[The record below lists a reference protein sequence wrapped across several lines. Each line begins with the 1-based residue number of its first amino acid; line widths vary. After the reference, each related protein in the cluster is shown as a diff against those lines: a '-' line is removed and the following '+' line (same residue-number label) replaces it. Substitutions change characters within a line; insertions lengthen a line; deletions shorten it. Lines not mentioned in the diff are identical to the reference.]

1 VTAVGRSRA
10 GRRRSRR
17 ANAVSIPKPSGWR
30 PASVTSGTTPE
41 PRGPSASV
49 PSLSV
54 AGRRS
59 HLRCLY
65 FHAAQE
71 LRMDFD
77 LPDEHRMI
85 RDTVREF
92 AEEEIEPIAQDI
104 EDEHR
109 FPEEIF
115 AELADLDVMGVP
127 ISEEYGGLGGDT
139 LMYAVVAEELGRV
152 SGSVA
157 LSYVAHTSL
166 GAKPLELFGTH
177 EQKERWLEPLA
188 SGREMGAWAL
198 TEPGSGSDASDMDT
212 TAEKEGDEYVIDGT
226 KQFITNANVAG
237 SVLVKA
243 VTDPDAGYDGIST
256 FIVDPEEDDGF
267 SVSTVWDKMGL
278 NASPTCEIQLD
289 GVRVPEDRLLG
300 EEGEGWKQ
308 TMKTLSGGRISIAAI
323 STGLAQGAYGHAKSY
338 SKEREQFGQP
348 ISKFD
353 AIRDKVVDMERKVE
367 RARLLTHKAA
377 SKYDAGEGVVKESA
391 LAKLDASEA
400 AREVAEEAV
409 QVLGG
414 YGYTTDFAPQRFYR
428 DAKLMEIGEGTSEIQ
443 HLVIGREL
451 GL

>member
-1 VTAVGRSRA
+1 M
-10 GRRRSRR
+10 
-17 ANAVSIPKPSGWR
+17 
-30 PASVTSGTTPE
+30 E
-41 PRGPSASV
+41 
-49 PSLSV
+49 
-54 AGRRS
+54 
-59 HLRCLY
+59 
-65 FHAAQE
+65 
-71 LRMDFD
+71 FD

-92 AEEEIEPIAQDI
+92 CEEEIEPIAQEI

-115 AELADLDVMGVP
+115 AQLGELDVMGVP

-166 GAKPLELFGTH
+166 ASKPLELFGTE
-177 EQKERWLEPLA
+177 EQKERWLRPLA
-188 SGREMGAWAL
+188 EGEYLGGWAL

-212 TAEKEGDEYVIDGT
+212 RAVKEGDEWVLNGT
-226 KQFITNANVAG
+226 KQFITNASVAG

-243 VTDPDAGYDGIST
+243 VTDPGAGYDGIST
-256 FIVDPEEDDGF
+256 FIVDPEADDGF
-267 SVSTVWDKMGL
+267 EVTTVWDKMGL
-278 NASPTCEIQLD
+278 NASPTCEISLD
-289 GVRVPEDRLLG
+289 DVRVPEDRLLG
-300 EEGEGWKQ
+300 EVGEGWDQ
-308 TMKTLSGGRISIAAI
+308 TKKTLDGGRISIAAI
-323 STGLAQGAYGHAKSY
+323 STGLAQGAYEHAHAY
-338 SKEREQFGQP
+338 SKEREQFGKP
-348 ISKFD
+348 ICKFD
-353 AIRDKVVDMERKVE
+353 AIRDKLVDMHRKTE

-377 SKYDAGEGVVKESA
+377 SRYDNGQSVTKESA

-400 AREVAEEAV
+400 ARKVAEDAV

-443 HLVIGREL
+443 HLVIGREI

>member
-1 VTAVGRSRA
+1 
-10 GRRRSRR
+10 
-17 ANAVSIPKPSGWR
+17 
-30 PASVTSGTTPE
+30 
-41 PRGPSASV
+41 
-49 PSLSV
+49 
-54 AGRRS
+54 
-59 HLRCLY
+59 
-65 FHAAQE
+65 
-71 LRMDFD
+71 MDFT

-85 RDTVREF
+85 REEVRRF
-92 AEEEIEPIAQDI
+92 CDEEIEPVAQEI

-115 AELADLDVMGVP
+115 DQLAELDVMGVP

-166 GAKPLELFGTH
+166 ASKPLELFGT
-177 EQKERWLEPLA
+177 EAQKERWLTPLA
-188 SGREMGAWAL
+188 SGEYLGGWAL
-198 TEPGSGSDASDMDT
+198 TEPSSGSDASDMDT
-212 TAEKEGDEYVIDGT
+212 TAEKEGDEWVLNGT
-226 KQFITNANVAG
+226 KQFITNASEAG

-243 VTDPDAGYDGIST
+243 VTDPGEGYGGIST
-256 FIVDPEEDDGF
+256 FIVDPEADDGF
-267 SVSTVWDKMGL
+267 EVTTLWDKMGL
-278 NASPTCEIQLD
+278 NASPTCEIKLTD
-289 GVRVPEDRLLG
+289 VRLSEDRMLG
-300 EEGEGWKQ
+300 ERGDGWEQ
-308 TMKTLSGGRISIAAI
+308 TKKTLDGGRISIAAI
-323 STGLAQGAYGHAKSY
+323 STGLAQGAYEAAKEY

-353 AIRDKVVDMERKVE
+353 AIRDKVVDMDRKIE
-367 RARLLTHKAA
+367 RARLLTHKSAWQ
-377 SKYDAGEGVVKESA
+377 YDQGQSVTKSSS

-409 QVLGG
+409 QTLGG
-414 YGYTTDFAPQRFYR
+414 YGYTEDFAPQRFYR